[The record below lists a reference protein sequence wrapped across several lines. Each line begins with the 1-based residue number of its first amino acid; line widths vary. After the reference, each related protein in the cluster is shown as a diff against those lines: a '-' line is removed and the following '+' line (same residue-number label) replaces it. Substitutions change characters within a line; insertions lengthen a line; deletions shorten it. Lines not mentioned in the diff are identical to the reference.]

1 MQNSITLNEAE
12 QRLARY
18 LAEAREA
25 HNHQVGA
32 RDVLCADAERVQNKV
47 EAFGAEIAY
56 CKIVNCYPNL
66 VTDCFEAFD
75 VRLADGRRVDV
86 KQTIYPQGR
95 LIVKLLH
102 RAAPDLYALMVGAFP
117 TYRLAGHI
125 AAADM
130 LQEANIDPRLPRP
143 AYAVA
148 QARLTVQP

>member
-1 MQNSITLNEAE
+1 MSSLTLNDAE

-18 LAEAREA
+18 LAETREA
-25 HNHQVGA
+25 YNHTVGA
-32 RDVLCADAERVQNKV
+32 RDVLCVDADRIQNKV
-47 EAFGAEIAY
+47 ESFGAEIAY
-56 CKIVNCYPNL
+56 CHLMNCYPNL
-66 VTDCFEAFD
+66 ATDCFEAFD

-86 KQTIYPQGR
+86 KQTRYPHGR
-95 LIVKLLH
+95 LVVKLLH

-125 AAADM
+125 AAADL